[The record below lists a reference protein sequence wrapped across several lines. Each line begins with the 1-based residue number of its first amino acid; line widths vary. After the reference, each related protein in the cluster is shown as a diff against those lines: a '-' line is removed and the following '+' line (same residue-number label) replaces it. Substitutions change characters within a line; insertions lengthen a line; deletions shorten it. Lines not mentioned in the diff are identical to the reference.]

1 MNIKNVLKN
10 RTVKNAGWIIGGRL
24 ANKLLAFVVG
34 IITARYLGPDN
45 FGLINYAAA
54 YITFFASLCSLG
66 ISSVIIKDFVDN
78 PEEEGKTLGTALGL
92 RAISSLLS
100 ALMIVGVVS
109 IVDRDEPL
117 TIAVAALSSIG
128 LVFQVFDAFN
138 QWFQAKLK
146 SKYVAVATVAAY
158 IAVSVYKIVLLVLGK
173 SVEWFA
179 LATSVDYIV
188 VAAFLLVAYKLQGGP
203 KLSFSLKKAKQL
215 LSLSSSFI
223 ISGLMVS
230 IYASTDRFMLKQML
244 DEATVGHY
252 GLAVS
257 LSTTWVFV
265 LQAVIDS
272 VYPSIIEAYGKDVEG
287 FNRKNRRLYAI
298 VIYTALII
306 SLIICVFAKPIVGIL
321 YGEEYLPAVNPL
333 RIVVWY
339 TAFSYLGVARNAWIV
354 SENKQKYLKYLYI
367 SAAVIN
373 VALNLALIPW
383 LGASGAALASL
394 VTQASTTVILP
405 AIIPALR
412 PNAKLMVEALLLK
425 GVVNNKE

>member
-1 MNIKNVLKN
+1 MDFKNILKN
-10 RTVKNAGWIIGGRL
+10 KTVKNAGWLISGRL
-24 ANKLLAFVVG
+24 ANKLLAFIVG
-34 IITARYLGPDN
+34 IITARYLGPNN

-54 YITFFASLCSLG
+54 YISFFASLCSLG

-78 PEEEGKTLGTALGL
+78 PEEEGKALGTALGL

-128 LVFQVFDAFN
+128 LVFQIFDAFN

-146 SKYVAVATVAAY
+146 SKYVAVATVIAY
-158 IAVSVYKIVLLVLGK
+158 IAVSVYKIVLFALGK

-188 VAAFLLVAYKLQGGP
+188 IAVFLYIAYKKNNGP
-203 KLSFSLKKAKQL
+203 SLSFSLKKAKQL

-223 ISGLMVS
+223 VSGLMVS
-230 IYASTDRFMLKQML
+230 IYASTDKLMLKQML
-244 DEATVGHY
+244 GEASVGHY

-257 LSTTWVFV
+257 ISTMWAFV

-272 VYPSIIEAYGKDVEG
+272 VYPSVIEAHSHDLED
-287 FNRKNRRLYAI
+287 FNRKNRRLYAL
-298 VIYTALII
+298 VIYTALFI
-306 SLIICVFAKPIVGIL
+306 SLIICIFARPIIGIL
-321 YGEEYLPAVNPL
+321 YGEDYLPAVAPL
-333 RIVVWY
+333 RIIVWY
-339 TAFSYLGVARNAWIV
+339 TAFSYLGVARNAWV
-354 SENKQKYLKYLYI
+354 VCENKQRYLKYLYI

-373 VALNLALIPW
+373 VVLNIVLIPW
-383 LGASGAALASL
+383 IGTVGAALASL
-394 VTQASTTVILP
+394 ITQISTAVILP
-405 AIIPALR
+405 VIIPPLR
-412 PNAKLMVEALLLK
+412 PNAKLMLDALLLK
-425 GVVNNKE
+425 DVFPK

>member
-10 RTVKNAGWIIGGRL
+10 RTVKNAGWIIGGGV
-24 ANKLLAFVVG
+24 ANKLLAFIVG
-34 IITARYLGPDN
+34 IFSARFLGPSN
-45 FGLINYAAA
+45 MGLINYAAA
-54 YITFFASLCSLG
+54 YLSFFSALCNLG
-66 ISSVIIKDFVDN
+66 ISSVIIKDFVDH
-78 PEEEGKTLGTALGL
+78 PEEEGKSLGTALGL

-100 ALMIVGVVS
+100 GLMIIGVVS

-117 TIAVAALSSIG
+117 TIAVVALSCIG

-138 QWFQAKLK
+138 QWFQSKLK
-146 SKYVAVATVAAY
+146 SKYVAVATVIAY
-158 IAVSVYKIVLLVLGK
+158 IAVSAYKIVLLVLGK

-188 VAAFLLVAYKLQGGP
+188 IAAFLLIAYKKNNGP
-203 KLSFSLKKAKQL
+203 KLSFSFKKAKQL
-215 LSLSSSFI
+215 LALSSSFI

-230 IYASTDRFMLKQML
+230 IYASTDKLMLKQML

-257 LSTTWVFV
+257 ISTVWVFL

-272 VYPSIIEAYGKDVEG
+272 VYPSIIEAYGRDRQD
-287 FNRKNRRLYAI
+287 FDRKNRRLYAI
-298 VIYTALII
+298 VIYAALFI
-306 SLIICVFAKPIVGIL
+306 SLMICIFAKPFVGIL
-321 YGEEYLPAVNPL
+321 YGEEYLPAVTPL

-373 VALNLALIPW
+373 VVLNFVLIPW

-394 VTQASTTVILP
+394 ITQMSTTLLLP
-405 AIIPALR
+405 ALIPALR
-412 PNAKLMVEALLLK
+412 PNAKLMLEALALK
-425 GVVNNKE
+425 DIFNNK

>member
-10 RTVKNAGWIIGGRL
+10 RTVKNAGWIIGGGV
-24 ANKLLAFVVG
+24 ANKLLAFIVG
-34 IITARYLGPDN
+34 IFSARFLGPSN
-45 FGLINYAAA
+45 MGLINYAAA
-54 YITFFASLCSLG
+54 YLSFFSALCNLG
-66 ISSVIIKDFVDN
+66 ISSVIIKDFVDH
-78 PEEEGKTLGTALGL
+78 PEEEGKSLGTALGL

-100 ALMIVGVVS
+100 GLMIIGVVS

-117 TIAVAALSSIG
+117 TIAVVALSCIG

-138 QWFQAKLK
+138 QWFQSKLK

-158 IAVSVYKIVLLVLGK
+158 IAVSAYKIVLLVLGK

-188 VAAFLLVAYKLQGGP
+188 IAAFLLIAYKKNNGP
-203 KLSFSLKKAKQL
+203 KLSFSFKKAKQL
-215 LSLSSSFI
+215 LALSSSFI

-230 IYASTDRFMLKQML
+230 IYASTDKLMLKQML

-257 LSTTWVFV
+257 ISTVWVFL

-272 VYPSIIEAYGKDVEG
+272 VYPSIIEAYGRDRHD
-287 FNRKNRRLYAI
+287 FDRKNRRLYAI
-298 VIYTALII
+298 VIYAALFI
-306 SLIICVFAKPIVGIL
+306 SLMICIFAKPVVGIL
-321 YGEEYLPAVNPL
+321 YGEEYLPAVTPL

-373 VALNLALIPW
+373 VVLNFVLIPW

-394 VTQASTTVILP
+394 ITQMSTTLLLP
-405 AIIPALR
+405 ALIPALR
-412 PNAKLMVEALLLK
+412 PNAKLMLEALALK
-425 GVVNNKE
+425 DIFNNK

>member
-10 RTVKNAGWIIGGRL
+10 RTVKNAGWIIGGGV
-24 ANKLLAFVVG
+24 ANKLLAFIVG
-34 IITARYLGPDN
+34 IFSARFLGPSN
-45 FGLINYAAA
+45 MGLINYAAA
-54 YITFFASLCSLG
+54 YLSFFSALCNLG
-66 ISSVIIKDFVDN
+66 ISSVIIKDFVDH
-78 PEEEGKTLGTALGL
+78 PGEEGKSLGTALGL

-100 ALMIVGVVS
+100 GLMIIGVVS

-117 TIAVAALSSIG
+117 TIAVVALSCIG

-138 QWFQAKLK
+138 QWFQSKLK
-146 SKYVAVATVAAY
+146 SKYVAVATVVAY
-158 IAVSVYKIVLLVLGK
+158 IAVSAYKIVLLVLGK

-188 VAAFLLVAYKLQGGP
+188 IAAFLLIAYKKNNGP
-203 KLSFSLKKAKQL
+203 KLSFSFKKAKQL
-215 LSLSSSFI
+215 LALSSSFI

-230 IYASTDRFMLKQML
+230 IYASTDKLMLKQML

-257 LSTTWVFV
+257 ISTVWVFL

-272 VYPSIIEAYGKDVEG
+272 VYPSIIEAYGRDRQD
-287 FNRKNRRLYAI
+287 FDRKNRRLYAI
-298 VIYTALII
+298 VIYAALFI
-306 SLIICVFAKPIVGIL
+306 SLMICIFAKPVVGIL
-321 YGEEYLPAVNPL
+321 YGEEYLPAVTPL

-373 VALNLALIPW
+373 VVLNFVLIPW

-394 VTQASTTVILP
+394 ITQMSTTLLLP
-405 AIIPALR
+405 ALIPALR
-412 PNAKLMVEALLLK
+412 PNAKLMLEALALK
-425 GVVNNKE
+425 DIFNNK

>member
-10 RTVKNAGWIIGGRL
+10 RTVKNAGWIIGGGV
-24 ANKLLAFVVG
+24 ANKLLAFIVG
-34 IITARYLGPDN
+34 IFSARFLGPSN
-45 FGLINYAAA
+45 MGLINYAAA
-54 YITFFASLCSLG
+54 YLSFFSALCNLG
-66 ISSVIIKDFVDN
+66 ISSVIIKDFVDH
-78 PEEEGKTLGTALGL
+78 PEEEGKSLGTALGL

-100 ALMIVGVVS
+100 GLMIIGVVS

-117 TIAVAALSSIG
+117 TIAVVALSCIG

-138 QWFQAKLK
+138 QWFQSKLK
-146 SKYVAVATVAAY
+146 SKYVAVATVIAY
-158 IAVSVYKIVLLVLGK
+158 IAVSAYKIVLLVLGK

-188 VAAFLLVAYKLQGGP
+188 IAAFLLIAYKKNNGP
-203 KLSFSLKKAKQL
+203 KLSFSFKKAKQL
-215 LSLSSSFI
+215 LALSSSFI

-230 IYASTDRFMLKQML
+230 IYASTDKLMLKQML

-257 LSTTWVFV
+257 ISTVWVFL

-272 VYPSIIEAYGKDVEG
+272 VYPSIIEAYGRDRQD
-287 FNRKNRRLYAI
+287 FDRKNRRLYAI
-298 VIYTALII
+298 VIYAALFI
-306 SLIICVFAKPIVGIL
+306 SLMICIFAKPVVGIL
-321 YGEEYLPAVNPL
+321 YGEEYLPAVTPL

-373 VALNLALIPW
+373 VVLNFVLIPW

-394 VTQASTTVILP
+394 ITQMSTTLLLP
-405 AIIPALR
+405 ALIPALR
-412 PNAKLMVEALLLK
+412 PNAKLMLEALALK
-425 GVVNNKE
+425 DIFNNK

>member
-10 RTVKNAGWIIGGRL
+10 RTVKNAGWIIGGGV
-24 ANKLLAFVVG
+24 ANKLLAFIVG
-34 IITARYLGPDN
+34 IFSARFLGPSN
-45 FGLINYAAA
+45 MGLINYAAA
-54 YITFFASLCSLG
+54 YLSFFSALCNLG
-66 ISSVIIKDFVDN
+66 ISSVIIKDFVDH
-78 PEEEGKTLGTALGL
+78 PEEEGKSLGTALGL

-100 ALMIVGVVS
+100 GLMIIGVVS

-117 TIAVAALSSIG
+117 TIAVVALSCIG

-138 QWFQAKLK
+138 QWFQSKLK
-146 SKYVAVATVAAY
+146 SKYVAVATVIAY
-158 IAVSVYKIVLLVLGK
+158 IAVSAYKIVLLVLGK

-188 VAAFLLVAYKLQGGP
+188 IAAFLLIAYKKNNGP
-203 KLSFSLKKAKQL
+203 KLSFSFKKAKQL
-215 LSLSSSFI
+215 LALISSFI

-230 IYASTDRFMLKQML
+230 IYASTDKLMLKQML

-257 LSTTWVFV
+257 ISTVWVFL

-272 VYPSIIEAYGKDVEG
+272 VYPSIIEAYGRDRQD
-287 FNRKNRRLYAI
+287 FDRKNRRLYAI
-298 VIYTALII
+298 VIYAALFI
-306 SLIICVFAKPIVGIL
+306 SLMICIFAKPFVGIL
-321 YGEEYLPAVNPL
+321 YGEEYLPAVTPL

-373 VALNLALIPW
+373 VVLNFVLIPW

-394 VTQASTTVILP
+394 ITQMSTTLLLP
-405 AIIPALR
+405 ALIPALR
-412 PNAKLMVEALLLK
+412 PNAKLMLEALALK
-425 GVVNNKE
+425 DIFNNK

>member
-10 RTVKNAGWIIGGRL
+10 RTVKNAGWIIGGGV
-24 ANKLLAFVVG
+24 ANKLLAFIVG
-34 IITARYLGPDN
+34 IFSARFLGPSN
-45 FGLINYAAA
+45 MGLINYAAA
-54 YITFFASLCSLG
+54 YLSFFSALCNLG
-66 ISSVIIKDFVDN
+66 ISSVIIKDFVDH
-78 PEEEGKTLGTALGL
+78 PEEEGKSLGTALGL

-100 ALMIVGVVS
+100 GLMIIGVVS

-117 TIAVAALSSIG
+117 TIAVVALSCIG

-138 QWFQAKLK
+138 QWFQSKLK
-146 SKYVAVATVAAY
+146 SKYVAVATVVAY
-158 IAVSVYKIVLLVLGK
+158 IAVSAYKIVLLVLGK

-188 VAAFLLVAYKLQGGP
+188 IAAFLLIAYKKNNGP
-203 KLSFSLKKAKQL
+203 KLSFSFKKAKQL
-215 LSLSSSFI
+215 LALSSSFI

-230 IYASTDRFMLKQML
+230 IYASTDKLMLKQML

-257 LSTTWVFV
+257 ISTVWVFL

-272 VYPSIIEAYGKDVEG
+272 VYPSIIEAYGRDRQD
-287 FNRKNRRLYAI
+287 FDRKNRRLYAI
-298 VIYTALII
+298 VIYAALFI
-306 SLIICVFAKPIVGIL
+306 SLMICIFAKPVVGIL
-321 YGEEYLPAVNPL
+321 YGEEYLPAVTPL

-373 VALNLALIPW
+373 VVLNFVLIPW

-394 VTQASTTVILP
+394 ITQMSTTLLLP
-405 AIIPALR
+405 ALIPALR
-412 PNAKLMVEALLLK
+412 PNAKLMLEALALK
-425 GVVNNKE
+425 DIFNNK

>member
-10 RTVKNAGWIIGGRL
+10 RTVKNAGWIIGGGV
-24 ANKLLAFVVG
+24 ANKLLAFIVG
-34 IITARYLGPDN
+34 IFSARFLGPSN
-45 FGLINYAAA
+45 MGLINYAAA
-54 YITFFASLCSLG
+54 YLSFFSALCNLG
-66 ISSVIIKDFVDN
+66 ISSVIIKDFVDH
-78 PEEEGKTLGTALGL
+78 PEEEGKSLGTALGL

-100 ALMIVGVVS
+100 GLMIIGVVS

-117 TIAVAALSSIG
+117 TIAVVALSCIG

-138 QWFQAKLK
+138 QWFQSKLK
-146 SKYVAVATVAAY
+146 SKYVAVATVEAY
-158 IAVSVYKIVLLVLGK
+158 IAVSAYKIVLLVLGK

-188 VAAFLLVAYKLQGGP
+188 IAAFLLIAYKKNNGP
-203 KLSFSLKKAKQL
+203 KLSFSFKKAKQL
-215 LSLSSSFI
+215 LALSSSFI

-230 IYASTDRFMLKQML
+230 IYASTDKLMLKQML

-257 LSTTWVFV
+257 ISTVWVFL

-272 VYPSIIEAYGKDVEG
+272 VYPSIIEAYGRDRQD
-287 FNRKNRRLYAI
+287 FDRKNRRLYAI
-298 VIYTALII
+298 VIYAALFI
-306 SLIICVFAKPIVGIL
+306 SLMICIFAKPVVGIL
-321 YGEEYLPAVNPL
+321 YGEEYLPAVTPL

-373 VALNLALIPW
+373 VVLNFVLIPW

-394 VTQASTTVILP
+394 ITQMSTTLLLP
-405 AIIPALR
+405 ALIPALR
-412 PNAKLMVEALLLK
+412 PNAKLMLEALALK
-425 GVVNNKE
+425 DIFNNK

>member
-10 RTVKNAGWIIGGRL
+10 RTVKNAGWIIGGGV
-24 ANKLLAFVVG
+24 ANKLLAFIVG
-34 IITARYLGPDN
+34 IFSARFLGPSN
-45 FGLINYAAA
+45 MGLINYAAA
-54 YITFFASLCSLG
+54 YLSFFSALCNLG
-66 ISSVIIKDFVDN
+66 ISSVIIKDFVDH
-78 PEEEGKTLGTALGL
+78 PEEEGKSLGTALGL

-100 ALMIVGVVS
+100 GLMIIGVVS

-117 TIAVAALSSIG
+117 TIAVVALSCIG

-138 QWFQAKLK
+138 QWFQSKLK

-158 IAVSVYKIVLLVLGK
+158 IAVSAYKIVLLVLGK

-188 VAAFLLVAYKLQGGP
+188 IAAFLLIAYKKNNGP
-203 KLSFSLKKAKQL
+203 KLSFSFKKAKQL
-215 LSLSSSFI
+215 LALSSSFI

-230 IYASTDRFMLKQML
+230 IYASTDKLMLKQML

-257 LSTTWVFV
+257 ISTVWVFL

-272 VYPSIIEAYGKDVEG
+272 VYPSIIEAYGRDRQD
-287 FNRKNRRLYAI
+287 FDRKNRRLYAI
-298 VIYTALII
+298 VIYAALFI
-306 SLIICVFAKPIVGIL
+306 SLMICIFAKTIVGIL
-321 YGEEYLPAVNPL
+321 YGEEYLPAVTPL

-373 VALNLALIPW
+373 VVLNFVLIPW

-394 VTQASTTVILP
+394 ITQMSTTLLLP
-405 AIIPALR
+405 ALIPALR
-412 PNAKLMVEALLLK
+412 PNAKLMLEALALK
-425 GVVNNKE
+425 DIFNNK